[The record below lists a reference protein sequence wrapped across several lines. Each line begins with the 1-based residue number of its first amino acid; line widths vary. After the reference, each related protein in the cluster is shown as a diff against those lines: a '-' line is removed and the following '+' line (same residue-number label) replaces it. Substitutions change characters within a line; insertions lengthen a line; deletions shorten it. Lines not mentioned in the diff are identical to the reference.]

1 MDNKLKCPFK
11 SKDRSE
17 ECDRDKC
24 VLWHEGGCA
33 FVVIAVALRDLHQ
46 SFKEQQTIKF

>member
-1 MDNKLKCPFK
+1 MSENLKCPFK
-11 SKDRSE
+11 NKDQGD

-33 FVVIAVALRDLHQ
+33 FVHIVRELSVLNESLRSIQ
-46 SFKEQQTIKF
+46 AKY